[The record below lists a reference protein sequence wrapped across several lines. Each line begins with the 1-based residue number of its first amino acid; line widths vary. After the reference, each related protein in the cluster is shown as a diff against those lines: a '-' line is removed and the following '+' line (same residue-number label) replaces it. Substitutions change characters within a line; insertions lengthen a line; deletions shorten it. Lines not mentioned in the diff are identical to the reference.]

1 MFDYIRKLFEMLLKN
16 YQQLVETNR
25 DVFGNAYGWMMRG
38 LGSLLTWLGESG
50 LQLLAVVGYV
60 LLVAAAVISSIYT
73 LLLVLGVIFVVAR
86 AEESIFKYLWSIK
99 VPVLGLFAR
108 LLALISMGGYYAFA
122 VLMQVAAVG
131 VFLPG
136 LISGGW
142 LWMTT
147 LVVFLINIS
156 IMRWQFPLPERDRL
170 DLQQAPGR
178 PPRPQG
184 R

>member
-99 VPVLGLFAR
+99 VRWRFRSKQPSPAWSPSLNV
-108 LLALISMGGYYAFA
+108 M
-122 VLMQVAAVG
+122 
-131 VFLPG
+131 G
-136 LISGGW
+136 LIFS
-142 LWMTT
+142 T
-147 LVVFLINIS
+147 
-156 IMRWQFPLPERDRL
+156 RL
-170 DLQQAPGR
+170 AARRARKDAEAELKAEGA
-178 PPRPQG
+178 
-184 R
+184 